1 MLLAIFS
8 IIIGSDFM
16 CRIKNLNIEA
26 STSHDFIKNL
36 INKLTELQQEY
47 NPYIRQRFDQNIPYT
62 YYFRGTSNYDY
73 ELISGI
79 HRDQIDEFNNINS
92 WDGFKAFILSHISK
106 INSFY
111 EKFSNETSSEI
122 KFLKYAYDEFQN
134 SKIINQPE
142 VNEKNRLSFMQHYSI
157 DADVK
162 TPFIDLTKNIF
173 ISLFFAANG
182 NPNKDG
188 ALWLINKESF
198 MVHYESWYHPPEEV
212 LSLLFTKMQIT
223 TRPDYINFINDLYHI
238 DKSHM
243 ISLITFFKNKYP
255 DFEHLKYS
263 EEYIP
268 VLMKF
273 LIELFKIKSKEAHS
287 IIEEKLYDG
296 GFNERLC
303 RQQGLFI
310 LQSFLPIC
318 LTKEIFNSKICTRL
332 TPPISTPFTKIRIPK
347 EYKKDILDFLDYSL
361 GYNETSLYL
370 TQ

>member
-1 MLLAIFS
+1 
-8 IIIGSDFM
+8 M

-26 STSHDFIKNL
+26 STAQDFIKNL

-47 NPYIRQRFDQNIPYT
+47 NPDIKQRFGQEISYT

-79 HRDQIDEFNNINS
+79 HRDQVNKFNSINS
-92 WDGFKAFILSHISK
+92 WDDFKDFILLHISK

-111 EKFSNETSSEI
+111 EKFSKETSKEI
-122 KFLKYAYDEFQN
+122 SFLEHTYNKFKN
-134 SKIINQPE
+134 SKIIHPPKIS
-142 VNEKNRLSFMQHYSI
+142 EKNRLSFMQHYSI

-162 TPFIDLTKNIF
+162 TPFIDLTKNVF
-173 ISLFFAANG
+173 IALFFAANG

-188 ALWLINKESF
+188 ALWLINKEYF
-198 MVHYESWYHPPEEV
+198 MIHYESWYHSPETAII
-212 LSLLFTKMQIT
+212 LHSTKMEIY
-223 TRPDYINFINDLYHI
+223 TRPDYINFINDLYSL
-238 DKSHM
+238 DKNIM
-243 ISLITFFKNKYP
+243 ISIINNFKNEYP
-255 DFEHLKYS
+255 DFKHLKSS

-273 LIELFKIKSKEAHS
+273 LIDLFKIKSKEAHS
-287 IIEEKLYDG
+287 IIEENLYDG

-318 LTKEIFNSKICTRL
+318 ITKEIFNSKMCKSL
-332 TPPISTPFTKIRIPK
+332 NFHNSTPFTKIRIPK
-347 EYKKDILDFLDYSL
+347 EYKNDILNFLNYSL
-361 GYNETSLYL
+361 GYNESSLYL
-370 TQ
+370 TK